1 MENDSKRIIC
11 KEEKSREIT
20 STKVADSQNFLKIFG
35 DVLNYSRLQYFVQ
48 SINGLKWKVLM
59 KFN

>member
-1 MENDSKRIIC
+1 M
-11 KEEKSREIT
+11 EEKSREIT

-35 DVLNYSRLQYFVQ
+35 DVLNYSRWQYFVQ